1 LINRIK
7 HGVGAHAR
15 WALVL
20 VIALVAAVLSA
31 YDWPQLGLNSRHNGS
46 NTQETIISPANV
58 GSLQRFLSI
67 TLPATADGAPAFQS
81 AVATAGGTTNVL
93 FLTTKDG
100 RILALDWLTGAT
112 LWSRQVGPGSCKINN
127 GSASC
132 YTTSSPVIDPNR
144 LYVYSYGLD
153 GYVHKYQ
160 VANGTEITT
169 GGWPELASLKP
180 YDEKGSS
187 ALSIATAANQTSY
200 LYVTSAGYPGD
211 NGNYQGHLTAINLGD
226 GSQHVFNTLCSDQT
240 VHFTAAGQGTDCASV
255 QGAIWARPGVI
266 YDSDTNKIYMS
277 TGNGTYSPSL
287 HAWGD
292 TVFALNPDGT
302 GVSGGPLDAYTP
314 ANYQY
319 LQDNDVDIGSTAPA
333 ILPNTSN
340 YPHLA
345 VQGGKDSVLR
355 LINLDNLS
363 GQSGPGHTG
372 GELFTM
378 NVPQGNEVLTQP
390 AVWVNPA
397 DGSTWVF
404 VSNDNGLSGLKL
416 VVTSGN
422 PSLVKQWQNA
432 SGGTSPIVANGVLY
446 YAGSNN
452 LWALN
457 PATGAVLWHNT
468 QIGPIHWESPIVANG
483 ALYITDDNGGLSGFA
498 VNGSPV
504 TPTATVTGAAS
515 ATATATARPATATPT
530 STATVSAGQTV
541 TVTAQVA
548 ASSDDANQDGSAL
561 DLTSGTVWLGNA
573 SSTTSSYTGLRF
585 NNLALPP
592 GATINSARLQVFS
605 VQTQWLSI
613 SFNLAAEAIGNS
625 PTFSTGNLPSQRT
638 LTTQSVA
645 HQSDVQWLAN
655 TWYSL
660 DEMAPVIQTVV
671 SRPDWQS
678 GNSLSVILTGT
689 GGAWGRMF
697 ALSDDG
703 SPASAPKLII
713 SYHTAGAATNT
724 PAPTAT
730 GMPAATATHTAAP
743 TMTSSPASTPTAAIP
758 TSTATVS
765 GGQTVTITAQVAA
778 SSDDANQDSSALDL
792 TSGTV
797 WLGNASSA
805 TASYT
810 GLRFTNLA
818 LPPGATIN
826 SARLQLYS
834 SQSQWIG
841 ISLNLAAEAIGNSP
855 AFSASNPPGQRTLTT
870 QSVAHQSDVQWLA
883 NTWYSLDE
891 MAPVIQ
897 AVVSRPDWQS
907 GNSLSVILTGTG
919 GAWGR
924 KFALSYDGSPANAA
938 RLIITYTK

>member
-1 LINRIK
+1 LLTRIK
-7 HGVGAHAR
+7 PGVRAHAS

-20 VIALVAAVLSA
+20 AIALAAAVVSA
-31 YDWPQLGLNSRHNGS
+31 YDWPQLGLNSRHNGN

-81 AVATAGGTTNVL
+81 AVVTAGGTTNVL

-112 LWSRQVGPGSCKINN
+112 LWSHQVGPGSCKINN
-127 GSASC
+127 GSTGC

-187 ALSIATAANQTSY
+187 ALSVATAANQTSY

-211 NGNYQGHLTAINLGD
+211 NGNYQGHVTAINLGD
-226 GSQHVFNTLCSDQT
+226 GSQHVFNTLCSDQA
-240 VHFTAAGQGTDCASV
+240 VHFTAAGQGTDCASL

-287 HAWGD
+287 HDWGD

-302 GVSGGPLDAYTP
+302 GVNGGPMDAYTP

-363 GQSGPGHTG
+363 GQGGPGHTG

-397 DGSTWVF
+397 DSSTWVF

-498 VNGSPV
+498 VNGSPA

-515 ATATATARPATATPT
+515 ATARPATATPS
-530 STATVSAGQTV
+530 STATVGGGQTV
-541 TVTAQVA
+541 TITAQVA

-561 DLTSGTVWLGNA
+561 DLTSGTLWLGNA
-573 SSTTSSYTGLRF
+573 SSTASSYAGLRF
-585 NNLALPP
+585 TNLALPP

-605 VQTQWLSI
+605 SQIQWLGVN
-613 SFNLAAEAIGNS
+613 FNLAAEAIGNS
-625 PTFSTGNLPSQRT
+625 PTFSASDPPSQRA

-660 DEMAPVIQTVV
+660 DEMAPVVQAVV

-689 GGAWGRMF
+689 GSPWGRMF
-697 ALSDDG
+697 TLSNDG
-703 SPASAPKLII
+703 SPAGAPKLVI
-713 SYHTAGAATNT
+713 SYHTAGGATST
-724 PAPTAT
+724 SAPSAT
-730 GMPAATATHTAAP
+730 RTAAP
-743 TMTSSPASTPTAAIP
+743 TTTGSPASTPTATARPATATP
-758 TSTATVS
+758 TSTATAGS
-765 GGQTVTITAQVAA
+765 QMVTITAQVAA
-778 SSDDANQDSSALDL
+778 SSDDANQDGSALDL
-792 TSGTV
+792 TSGTL
-797 WLGNASSA
+797 WLGNASS
-805 TASYT
+805 TASSYT

-855 AFSASNPPGQRTLTT
+855 TFSASDPPSQRSLTT

-883 NTWYSLDE
+883 NAWYSLDE

-919 GAWGR
+919 SPWGR
-924 KFALSYDGSPANAA
+924 MFALSYDGSPANAA
-938 RLIITYTK
+938 KLIITYTR